1 MKKCPLC
8 ENQVEHLK
16 KHMKLKHPEEYA
28 KRYLNS
34 NQILNDEALK
44 VKRPHTCPVVYL
56 QNFSRLS
63 PNYLKCFDNSDYK
76 TYQKPD
82 RKDFLIYAHNKIKN
96 EPFFET
102 NLDNIGVRK
111 NFYLSNKIERY
122 LEQIETKVGVEFR
135 KIRSMTISAYVDPFI
150 IFRFMMSQLLRT
162 PKFLQKIEKDTI
174 YLKNMSDEEYSKSL
188 MFLYNVQKPKEI
200 TKNILLKLQK
210 DMILNNTLEKIYK
223 WSRITL
229 FTNHTS
235 IPYITSDSPVIYYGV
250 EFFPSFLKKDGRI
263 EFSILFDNYPLFF
276 FPIDPHFAFFI
287 GKFDNKQ
294 EDAIIDYVEEFEER
308 RVMLLNMLM
317 YQYSEK
323 MVMMKEKDDGLIEN
337 IRKLCKADINREYP
351 SLEVSYESIK
361 KRVEESNQ
369 RSV

>member
-34 NQILNDEALK
+34 NQVLSGRSLK

-63 PNYLKCFDNSDYK
+63 PNYLKKFDNSDYK

-82 RKDFLIYAHNKIKN
+82 RKDYLIYAHNKIKN

-111 NFYLSNKIERY
+111 NFYKSNKIEHY
-122 LEQIETKVGVEFR
+122 LEQIERKVGIEFQKVR
-135 KIRSMTISAYVDPFI
+135 NLTLSAYVDPFI
-150 IFRFMMSQLLRT
+150 IYRFMMSQLLRT
-162 PKFLQKIEKDTI
+162 PKFLNKIEKDLN
-174 YLKNMSDEEYSKSL
+174 YLKEMSDADYYESL
-188 MFLYNVQKPKEI
+188 MFLYHVQRPKVV
-200 TKNILLKLQK
+200 TKKIIQKIQK
-210 DMILNNTLEKIYK
+210 DIILNNTLEKIYK
-223 WSRITL
+223 WSTITL

-235 IPYITSDSPVIYYGV
+235 ILYITSDSPVIYYDV
-250 EFFPSFLKKDGRI
+250 EFLLSFLKKERKI
-263 EFSILFDNYPLFF
+263 EFSTLTTTRPLFF

-287 GKFDNKQ
+287 GKLDNKQ
-294 EDAIIDYVEEFEER
+294 NDAIIDYEEEFDKD
-308 RVMLLNMLM
+308 RVMALNMLM

-323 MVMMKEKDDGLIEN
+323 MIMMKEKDDKLIEN
-337 IRKLCKADINREYP
+337 IRKMCKGNFNREYP
-351 SLEVSYESIK
+351 SLELSYESIK
-361 KRVEESNQ
+361 KRAEETNQ
-369 RSV
+369 QK